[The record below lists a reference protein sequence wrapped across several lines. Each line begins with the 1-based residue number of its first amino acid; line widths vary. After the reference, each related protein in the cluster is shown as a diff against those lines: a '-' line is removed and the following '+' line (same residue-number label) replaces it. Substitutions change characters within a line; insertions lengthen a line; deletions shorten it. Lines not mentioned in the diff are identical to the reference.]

1 MRACACACVHLYI
14 RPILCVRQLHGNT
27 EERLM
32 MKRLNI
38 AAGMGM
44 GGSRY
49 GGENKLDPAMEEV
62 MDFKQTVL
70 KEVWYIPS
78 RTYVCLK

>member
-1 MRACACACVHLYI
+1 
-14 RPILCVRQLHGNT
+14 
-27 EERLM
+27 M